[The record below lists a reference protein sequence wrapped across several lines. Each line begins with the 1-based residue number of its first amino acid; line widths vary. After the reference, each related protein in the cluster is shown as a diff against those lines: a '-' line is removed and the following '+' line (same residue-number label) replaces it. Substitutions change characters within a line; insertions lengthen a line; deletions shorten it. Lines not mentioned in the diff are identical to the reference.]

1 MEWEGLRYEN
11 VHKQWQGV
19 TSWHESLALHTA
31 TMLHSCNGINGKEM
45 QHIKEQYIKNHSQS
59 RSFY

>member
-19 TSWHESLALHTA
+19 TSWHELLALHAA

-45 QHIKEQYIKNHSQS
+45 QHI
-59 RSFY
+59 